1 MLPLFALLSSLSG
14 TAHAQ
19 LTHNWLTHTEQAL
32 TQSLTHS
39 HTQTLSHEWLL
50 TSGKEQIRRKA
61 KALLLLRLRKHFASF
76 ASPLL
81 VSSRVLAATYC
92 CCFVVVVVVVNCSY
106 CCCSRSW
113 SFSLNYF
120 RRTKAHKKENFPKT
134 IRLCVFACDSTRYN
148 NNSNNKK
155 TKRYISSSVRH
166 FDNVFA
172 QILFRVR
179 RVGGTA
185 HKVKIEGP
193 DLARL
198 FSSLLFTSRLFYAEK
213 GHCETKPKTERSITN
228 SSHLGLGLFRL
239 SFVSAAVPSPRLS
252 VFISL
257 SVFRLSCV
265 SFSLYLRLSLC
276 AVFLTCHAYFSPA
289 QQWNRTLRRHFF
301 GLPYVI
307 HHLLRK
313 GRGNLE
319 GKLQPELAVEKCQ
332 GTGTVWVPSL
342 THFGSHR

>member
-1 MLPLFALLSSLSG
+1 M
-14 TAHAQ
+14 
-19 LTHNWLTHTEQAL
+19 
-32 TQSLTHS
+32 
-39 HTQTLSHEWLL
+39 
-50 TSGKEQIRRKA
+50 
-61 KALLLLRLRKHFASF
+61 
-76 ASPLL
+76 
-81 VSSRVLAATYC
+81 
-92 CCFVVVVVVVNCSY
+92 NCSY

-239 SFVSAAVPSPRLS
+239 SFVSAAVPSPPVSPSSSPSLFFDLVVYRFLSTYAFLS
-252 VFISL
+252 VPFFSHATHIFPLLNNETVHYADISL
-257 SVFRLSCV
+257 G
-265 SFSLYLRLSLC
+265 Y
-276 AVFLTCHAYFSPA
+276 PM
-289 QQWNRTLRRHFF
+289 
-301 GLPYVI
+301 
-307 HHLLRK
+307 
-313 GRGNLE
+313 
-319 GKLQPELAVEKCQ
+319 
-332 GTGTVWVPSL
+332 
-342 THFGSHR
+342 